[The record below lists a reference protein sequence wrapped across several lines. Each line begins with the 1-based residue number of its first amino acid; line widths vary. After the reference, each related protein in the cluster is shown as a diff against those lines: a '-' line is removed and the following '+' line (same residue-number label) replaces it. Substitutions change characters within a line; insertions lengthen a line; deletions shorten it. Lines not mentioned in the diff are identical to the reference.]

1 MLKSTL
7 STCKVFAD
15 PFSAD
20 GQLVKRFVEECEIAA
35 RRMGFRLSSAKPFE
49 IPSPSLINYET
60 KHKEVSFILVLI
72 KIYGEKWQIKNSARF
87 LNFKESGVCSRWLNY
102 LFSIWLFATKKETC
116 PKAFN
121 LPQYFQIFS

>member
-15 PFSAD
+15 PFSANE
-20 GQLVKRFVEECEIAA
+20 QLVKRFVEECEIAA

-72 KIYGEKWQIKNSARF
+72 KIYGEK
-87 LNFKESGVCSRWLNY
+87 
-102 LFSIWLFATKKETC
+102 
-116 PKAFN
+116 
-121 LPQYFQIFS
+121 